1 MGRDLACSRW
11 TLERLG
17 TMKNQIQVRG
27 QTDQGTGGYFSVVK
41 NKSLFKYKNYISPLQ
56 ATYRRG
62 VQYCM
67 HECTLADYVSDL
79 VTDHPRSKSRYLAA
93 LNIKR
98 ALPEIADESH
108 IAPFVDSHKIH
119 AGPFLWLARNGHYES
134 GIGHLFETTALLY
147 IFNENS
153 SKFLRTSK
161 DFCSKI

>member
-1 MGRDLACSRW
+1 M
-11 TLERLG
+11 
-17 TMKNQIQVRG
+17 
-27 QTDQGTGGYFSVVK
+27 VK
-41 NKSLFKYKNYISPLQ
+41 KSKFIFKLKSKFPHLQ

-108 IAPFVDSHKIH
+108 IAPFVDNHKIH

-134 GIGHLFETTALLY
+134 GIGHFFETTVLMY
-147 IFNENS
+147 IRTRPS
-153 SKFLRTSK
+153 SEKTST
-161 DFCSKI
+161 DFCSKNLKRSSLSVHTLRP